1 MFENVLAAIAPL
13 LSLLAPF
20 ITEAL
25 VALLVLIGARVGQV
39 VRKYLGVQAEKIM
52 RDALHQAIETGLK
65 QGRLDAGLK
74 HVAAEKA
81 IEYARTSVPEAIA
94 GLGATQNVLLN
105 IAQSKFEDLRKRGF

>member
-1 MFENVLAAIAPL
+1 MFENLSAALAPILMA
-13 LSLLAPF
+13 LAPF

-25 VALLVLIGARVGQV
+25 VALFVLIGARVGQT

-65 QGRLDAGLK
+65 QGRLDAGLQQI
-74 HVAAEKA
+74 ATEKA
-81 IEYARTSVPEAIA
+81 VEYARRSVPDAIA
-94 GLGATQNVLLN
+94 GLGATQNILLN